1 MLKRNPERTDMSMYT
16 VHKGRRYRAAI
27 SLRWWEQ
34 VATNKVIAQQLRE
47 LVLPR

>member
-1 MLKRNPERTDMSMYT
+1 MSMYT

-34 VATNKVIAQQLRE
+34 VATNKMIAQQLRE